1 LDYESVEEGEMEQMS
16 WRIRGMTSML
26 TIAIVTLYG
35 GFLREIPL
43 EWGALIAIL
52 IISLVMIWVR
62 QFWWTRT
69 KYALSVGLLIV
80 LTLVLSLFNAWDPY
94 SSALLI
100 PPVLVLARDVQKYP
114 RFTAMLAAVAMAVMF
129 AISYAS
135 GLAFALL
142 PWMILSTLSI
152 RGINKY
158 KEVYRLSQLHVQA
171 LAEAHQELQ
180 QTHAALQEAS
190 VQSVRYAAL
199 AERTRLARDM
209 HDGIGHQFTS
219 LIVQLQA
226 LEIMLPGDPQQ
237 AAHAV
242 PTMLEVARKA
252 MAEVRQAVRAWQEDE
267 SGLGL
272 VALQGL
278 VSQCAAHSNIA
289 LEFQQQGNLSEWP
302 VELSVALY
310 RVLQEALTNVM
321 RHAEATTAT
330 IQVQERDQ
338 QVLLTVAD
346 NGCYRANT
354 ELSPGFGIKGMMER
368 SQSLGGSCTLS
379 QNQPHGLKLQVM
391 LPVTLPPQDD
401 GVLKRTSPGN
411 ASALPSIPFSE
422 RRERHG

>member
-1 LDYESVEEGEMEQMS
+1 MNKYVRSLLS
-16 WRIRGMTSML
+16 
-26 TIAIVTLYG
+26 IAVLALLILYG
-35 GFLREIPL
+35 LSVKPTL
-43 EWGALIAIL
+43 LTWGGLSIMLLIY
-52 IISLVMIWVR
+52 LVMIWVR
-62 QFWWTRT
+62 PDWWTRAR
-69 KYALSVGLLIV
+69 YALLACPVIALL
-80 LTLVLSLFNAWDPY
+80 LLLSLFNGRNTIGW
-94 SSALLI
+94 SLLL
-100 PPVLVLARDVQKYP
+100 PLVMLLAREQQKY
-114 RFTAMLAAVAMAVMF
+114 RNFAALLAAVTLVVMVV
-129 AISYAS
+129 ILPTYAS
-135 GLAFALL
+135 ALEVVPVVVAL
-142 PWMILSTLSI
+142 YFSI
-152 RGINKY
+152 RAINIY
-158 KEVYRLSQLHVQA
+158 KESYRLSQHHVQE

-190 VQSVRYAAL
+190 VHSMRYAAL

-209 HDGIGHQFTS
+209 HDGIGHQLTS

-252 MAEVRQAVRAWQEDE
+252 MAEVRQVVRAWQEDE

-278 VSQCAAHSNIA
+278 VSQCAAHSNLA
-289 LEFQQQGNLSEWP
+289 LEFQQQGDLSEWP

-310 RVLQEALTNVM
+310 RVLQEALTNIM
-321 RHAEATTAT
+321 RHAGATTAT

-338 QVLLTVAD
+338 QVLLTVSD
-346 NGCYRANT
+346 NGCYTANT
-354 ELSPGFGIKGMMER
+354 ELSPGFGIKGIMER

-401 GVLKRTSPGN
+401 RALKRTSPSN
-411 ASALPSIPFSE
+411 ASALPSIHFSE
-422 RRERHG
+422 RRERYG

>member
-1 LDYESVEEGEMEQMS
+1 MNKYVRSLLS
-16 WRIRGMTSML
+16 
-26 TIAIVTLYG
+26 IAVLALLILYG
-35 GFLREIPL
+35 LSVKPAL
-43 EWGALIAIL
+43 LAWGGLGIILLIY
-52 IISLVMIWVR
+52 LVMIWVR
-62 QFWWTRT
+62 SDWWTRAR
-69 KYALSVGLLIV
+69 YAISACLVIALL
-80 LTLVLSLFNAWDPY
+80 LLLSLFNGRNAYGW
-94 SSALLI
+94 SLLL
-100 PPVLVLARDVQKYP
+100 PLVMLLAREQQKYQ
-114 RFTAMLAAVAMAVMF
+114 RFVALLAAVTLVVMVF
-129 AISYAS
+129 ILPTYAS
-135 GLAFALL
+135 ALEVVPVVIAL
-142 PWMILSTLSI
+142 YFSI
-152 RGINKY
+152 RAINIY
-158 KEVYRLSQLHVQA
+158 KESYRLSQYHIQE

-190 VQSVRYAAL
+190 VHSMRYAAL

-209 HDGIGHQFTS
+209 HDGIGHQLTS

-242 PTMLEVARKA
+242 PAMLEVARKA
-252 MAEVRQAVRAWQEDE
+252 MAEVRHAVRAWQEDE

-278 VSQCAAHSNIA
+278 VSQCAAHSNLA
-289 LEFQQQGNLSEWP
+289 LEFQQQGYLSEWP

-310 RVLQEALTNVM
+310 RVLQEALTNIM
-321 RHAEATTAT
+321 RHAEATTVT

-346 NGCYRANT
+346 NGCYTANT
-354 ELSPGFGIKGMMER
+354 ELSPGFGIKGIMER

-391 LPVTLPPQDD
+391 LPIIPQAHDD
-401 GVLKRTSPGN
+401 GALKRTLPGN
-411 ASALPSIPFSE
+411 ASALPSIHFAE